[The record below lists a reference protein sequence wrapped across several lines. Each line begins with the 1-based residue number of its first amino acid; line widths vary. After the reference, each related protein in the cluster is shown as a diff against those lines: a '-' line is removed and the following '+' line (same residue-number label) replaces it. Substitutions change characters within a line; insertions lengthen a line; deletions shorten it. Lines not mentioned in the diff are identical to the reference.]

1 MFSNYSSKIHWT
13 ENKTLQCRV
22 KWIQTK
28 IDMHMWWKASV
39 RYLRHHK
46 VGFIEYQHWNG
57 GTCSGSVGRETGRLM
72 QLTSSRTR
80 EISLET
86 SHPTNCQSCGFF
98 LMLAV
103 ISGLLQWMLHH
114 ATGCQDVS
122 YPAGAMAQPCS
133 PSQSQWVSDIM
144 IHVETSLSLSSPGIE
159 SSQWTVSQVAGQL
172 TSQEPTPSP
181 PPGKLLPRTGKTEQS
196 CCTKTWSTLLL
207 LRVPTEWSATKMV
220 TNLEKYLLLFCLSAR

>member
-1 MFSNYSSKIHWT
+1 MNTDQNRHAHVMEGFRKIFET
-13 ENKTLQCRV
+13 PQGRLYRISTL
-22 KWIQTK
+22 KW
-28 IDMHMWWKASV
+28 W
-39 RYLRHHK
+39 
-46 VGFIEYQHWNG
+46 
-57 GTCSGSVGRETGRLM
+57 TCSGSLGRETGRLM

-86 SHPTNCQSCGFF
+86 SHPANCQSCGLF